1 MPIKP
6 YVPPAAS
13 LRALREAA
21 TMTPK
26 AYQHNAAMIKDV
38 LADVPAHWPHPVY
51 DVGLN
56 DLVLANGLNKAE
68 IISWRY
74 LARSGN
80 DRNYAIE
87 VQIDDDNQSHTF
99 SELDKGP
106 HIDGL
111 YQIVNDKNLIKQTE
125 ASVFKPAVLRINA
138 MGIFAV
144 WLRTADEQ
152 KEILIPLPPTR
163 SYLVAWQQYSIK
175 HFQDA
180 LRDKAKAKIANEFSD
195 A

>member
-1 MPIKP
+1 MPIQP

-13 LRALREAA
+13 LRTLREAA
-21 TMTPK
+21 KLTPK
-26 AYQHNAAMIKDV
+26 AYQHNAAMIQDV
-38 LADVPAHWPHPVY
+38 LADVPGHWPHPVY
-51 DVGLN
+51 DIGLN
-56 DLVLANGLNKAE
+56 DLVRENGLHQAE
-68 IISWRY
+68 IMSWRY
-74 LARSGN
+74 LACSGN

-87 VQIDDDNQSHTF
+87 VQIDDDKNHTF

-106 HIDGL
+106 HIDGM
-111 YQIVNDKNLIKQTE
+111 YRIVNDESIIKKAGVT
-125 ASVFKPAVLRINA
+125 VLKPAVLRINA

-144 WLRTADEQ
+144 WLRATDPQ

-163 SYLVAWQQYSIK
+163 NYLVAWQEYSIK
-175 HFQDA
+175 QFQDA

>member
-21 TMTPK
+21 HMTPK

-38 LADVPAHWPHPVY
+38 LADVPSHWPHPVY

-56 DLVLANGLNKAE
+56 DLALTNGLNKAE

-87 VQIDDDNQSHTF
+87 VQIDDDQSHTF

-111 YQIVNDKNLIKQTE
+111 RRIVTDESIIKKAAE
-125 ASVFKPAVLRINA
+125 VVYKPAVLRINA

-144 WLRTADEQ
+144 WLRTTDEQ

-180 LRDKAKAKIANEFSD
+180 LRDKAKAKIANDFSD